1 MIKKL
6 LIIPV
11 LGLMFYACGGSSD
24 TTEVTE
30 EQIEAIE
37 ESNQNLDNVIQSSE
51 EEMDTLQQ
59 EVDRLLNNI

>member
-37 ESNQNLDNVIQSSE
+37 ESNQS
-51 EEMDTLQQ
+51 
-59 EVDRLLNNI
+59 

>member
-37 ESNQNLDNVIQSSE
+37 ESNQNLDNVNHPKRKWIHCNKK
-51 EEMDTLQQ
+51 LI
-59 EVDRLLNNI
+59 NY